1 MAQNVGMDGGAPEAR
16 LKIINEQKKNA
27 MQVLIPHIYAGFV
40 IMLLCCPIFIFKWSC
55 D

>member
-1 MAQNVGMDGGAPEAR
+1 MAQNVGMGGAPEAR
-16 LKIINEQKKNA
+16 LKIINEKKNA